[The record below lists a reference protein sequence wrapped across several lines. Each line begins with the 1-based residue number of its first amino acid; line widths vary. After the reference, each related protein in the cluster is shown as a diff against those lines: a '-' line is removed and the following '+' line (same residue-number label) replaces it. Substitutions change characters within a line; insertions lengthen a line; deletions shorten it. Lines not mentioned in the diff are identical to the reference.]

1 MPVTLKEAF
10 EILSQRKACTQ
21 LEILKEIV
29 NESLELIKDSAHNR
43 RLGNNLEIYF
53 SYYSKIFHNFPNS
66 NFCFLKYKYC

>member
-43 RLGNNLEIYF
+43 RLGNNFEIYIHIFLVPKF
-53 SYYSKIFHNFPNS
+53 SKFQFS
-66 NFCFLKYKYC
+66 FLKI

>member
-43 RLGNNLEIYF
+43 RLGNNF
-53 SYYSKIFHNFPNS
+53 FNS
-66 NFCFLKYKYC
+66 NFFQILSFLIEILLKNLK

>member
-29 NESLELIKDSAHNR
+29 NESLALIKDSAHNR
-43 RLGNNLEIYF
+43 RLRLRNNF
-53 SYYSKIFHNFPNS
+53 GDIF
-66 NFCFLKYKYC
+66 